1 MRWYHGEIHD
11 QWLENQVRSLR
22 IKEAQELRLRE
33 LFVLERKAV
42 CAAGGCKRLLFDA
55 TEAIFG
61 TISAKLFY
69 PQYFAAQFGDSRF
82 LFHDWGVNDLNLL
95 RFILS

>member
-1 MRWYHGEIHD
+1 MRWYHGEVHD
-11 QWLENQVRSLR
+11 QWLENQVRILW
-22 IKEAQELRLRE
+22 IKEAQELRQRE

-55 TEAIFG
+55 TKAVFG

-69 PQYFAAQFGDSRF
+69 PQYLAAQLEDSRV
-82 LFHDWGVNDLNLL
+82 LFQDWGIVDLNLL
-95 RFILS
+95 RFFLS